1 VSEAGKAELIEPL
14 VTHGADL
21 EARARR
27 WFERTPLHLAA
38 QTLSLDAVRVLLN
51 LGASVETTDEHD
63 CTALHL
69 AVSMCSEHNGNKAAP
84 VVALLLSFGSDPERR
99 AHVHFTAEDSE
110 TVLDI
115 ASRKGCPEVTDVLS
129 TWLASKRRAEQ
140 DAAQMGIKQFLQ
152 SSEYSDVTF
161 ILTPDAC
168 KVGGSTR
175 DCVPAAVPDHM
186 DKQRRSEGGV
196 RRGKKRVAAGGKAVN
211 SKQLRI
217 PAHKVLLASESPVF
231 HAMFHHPFQEK
242 RTNTVRYCELE
253 KDVLDHLLAYVYKKT
268 IEDSPDRLVKLLEVA
283 DKLQM
288 AKLKWDCEVLL
299 MRYLD
304 AEDAEDALILGNR
317 YGASTLA
324 KVAQILTQP
333 AVNEDEAAEVPGVG
347 NQQAAE
353 ESSHGGQH
361 VTPVEGGVGNNED
374 VNAGDFN
381 AAIVDDEASSADH
394 QLLPDEV

>member
-1 VSEAGKAELIEPL
+1 LVSEG
-14 VTHGADL
+14 L
-21 EARARR
+21 EVARR
-27 WFERTPLHLAA
+27 GF
-38 QTLSLDAVRVLLN
+38 SLVVNVFL
-51 LGASVETTDEHD
+51 
-63 CTALHL
+63 
-69 AVSMCSEHNGNKAAP
+69 GNKAAP

-115 ASRKGCPEVTDVLS
+115 ASRKGCPEVTDVLN

-217 PAHKVLLASESPVF
+217 PAHKVHSKVNNKLSRMTQGQLKVQSPALLVDSEPQLWTAMVSSTEEQTVF
-231 HAMFHHPFQEK
+231 AGM
-242 RTNTVRYCELE
+242 NTVQ
-253 KDVLDHLLAYVYKKT
+253 V
-268 IEDSPDRLVKLLEVA
+268 
-283 DKLQM
+283 
-288 AKLKWDCEVLL
+288 
-299 MRYLD
+299 
-304 AEDAEDALILGNR
+304 
-317 YGASTLA
+317 
-324 KVAQILTQP
+324 
-333 AVNEDEAAEVPGVG
+333 
-347 NQQAAE
+347 
-353 ESSHGGQH
+353 
-361 VTPVEGGVGNNED
+361 
-374 VNAGDFN
+374 
-381 AAIVDDEASSADH
+381 
-394 QLLPDEV
+394 